1 MKKFAIALVI
11 LALAAPAFA
20 VSPNV
25 RIAQVYGGG
34 GSSSA
39 TTYKQDYV
47 VLFNASGTDINISG
61 WAIEYGSATGSWG
74 SSSGN
79 MFVFPADSWIAGC
92 SYIMVGCGTV
102 GTGGADFPIT
112 PDYIQTAGPNISAT
126 TGKVGLFNLVNSN
139 LACGSETAGTLVDK
153 VSFGTN
159 WVAEAEHGGFYQAV
173 ADGTYRG
180 NGTIDTDS
188 NVADFTIV
196 TNPVPMNRASGAWQC
211 APVATENQTFGTL
224 KAIFR

>member
-1 MKKFAIALVI
+1 MKKIVIALVI

-47 VLFNASGTDINISG
+47 VLFNASGTDVNISG
-61 WAIEYGSATGSWG
+61 WAIEYGSATGNWG

-79 MFVFPADSWIAGC
+79 MFVFPADTWIAGC
-92 SYIMVGCGTV
+92 SYIFVGCGTV

-112 PDYIQTAGPNISAT
+112 PDYIQTSGPNISAT

-139 LACGSETAGTLVDK
+139 LACNSELAGTLVDK
-153 VSFGTN
+153 VSFGTGN
-159 WVAEAEHGGFYQAV
+159 CPEGTNVAALSITTGAVRNGG
-173 ADGTYRG
+173 
-180 NGTIDTDS
+180 GTIDTDS
-188 NVADFTIV
+188 NVADFTVV
-196 TNPVPMNRASGAWQC
+196 TAPVPMNRASGAWQC

>member
-34 GSSSA
+34 GGGGA
-39 TTYKQDYV
+39 ATYKQDYV
-47 VLFNASGTDINISG
+47 VLFNASGADINISG

-153 VSFGTN
+153 VSFGTGN
-159 WVAEAEHGGFYQAV
+159 CPEGTNVAALSITTGAV
-173 ADGTYRG
+173 RNG

-188 NVADFTIV
+188 NVADFTV
-196 TNPVPMNRASGAWQC
+196 ATAPVPMNRASGDWQC